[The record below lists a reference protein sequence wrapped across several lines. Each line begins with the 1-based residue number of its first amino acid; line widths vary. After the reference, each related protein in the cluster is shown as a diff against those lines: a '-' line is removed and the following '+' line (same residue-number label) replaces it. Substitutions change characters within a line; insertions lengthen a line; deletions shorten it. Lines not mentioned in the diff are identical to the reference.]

1 MGYIYQTETF
11 ILPLKSLL
19 LVATIQFIEANTLE
33 ELYEDREANVV
44 IDIGTKVEPGALVFP
59 NVSIGKE
66 SIIGPYVILKP
77 GTNVGSHSIIGS
89 GTVTEGNCN
98 IGNYTTVHA
107 QCHLTE
113 GLDIGNNVFIGPHFT
128 TVNTPRIS
136 VGEGVKFG
144 YPNTTNDP
152 RFPIIIKDGAVIGGD
167 VSVAP
172 GVIIHEFASIG
183 MSATILRDVPKGK
196 FIKPGTI
203 WKDEA

>member
-11 ILPLKSLL
+11 ILPLYSSLI
-19 LVATIQFIEANTLE
+19 VATIQFIEANTLE

-44 IDIGTKVEPGALVFP
+44 IDVGTKIEPGALVFP

-77 GTNVGSHSIIGS
+77 GTNVGSHTIIGS

-98 IGNYTTVHA
+98 IGNHTTVHA

-128 TVNTPRIS
+128 SVNTPRIS
-136 VGEGVKFG
+136 VGDDVKFG
-144 YPNTTNDP
+144 FPNTTHDA
-152 RFPIIIKDGAVIGGD
+152 RFPIIIKDGAVLGGG

-172 GVIIHEFASIG
+172 GVVIKEQASIG
-183 MSATILRDVPKGK
+183 MNAIILRDVPKGK
-196 FIKPGTI
+196 FIKAGTI
-203 WKDEA
+203 WRDAD